1 MNTANELHN
10 ELAKVFEELR
20 SGKIKPKE
28 AAELVNIAGKMI
40 ASAKVQIEY
49 ALMRKQEPTI
59 SFLESFDSDDRQ

>member
-1 MNTANELHN
+1 MNTTNELHN